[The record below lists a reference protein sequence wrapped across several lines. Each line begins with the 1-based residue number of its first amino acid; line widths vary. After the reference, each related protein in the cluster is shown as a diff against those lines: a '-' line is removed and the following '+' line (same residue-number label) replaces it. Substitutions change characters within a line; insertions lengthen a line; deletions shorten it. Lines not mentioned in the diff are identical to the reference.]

1 MSYLVRLNVVPPG
14 GWKYTQ
20 PETALLITD
29 ADYGALKSSVV
40 AHRTA
45 NNLPIGA
52 DIDGEIQTQ
61 ICYGL
66 SFEWCDD
73 SLPAPVTPPQPDN
86 DDDDADDDDEDDLRL
101 EDYGAAIDGVTNDAA
116 AWANALADA
125 KLRKRS
131 IRWMGTSR
139 ITSELAWPDIGSNMG
154 LKGFGM
160 GQSILLC
167 DFGGDP
173 LTVCGI
179 KVEPTG
185 TTSNILFK
193 DFTIQGAA
201 DNNTAIY
208 ELVRFGDRLY
218 DVRFEGVEFAYA
230 RHAGLRIST
239 SGNPGARIRGV
250 NCVFRDIIDSNMAL
264 TDGAAILSTGYSDV
278 EFIGNKFRNC
288 GNGNFSHAIYTQQA
302 IGLKIDGNDFEG
314 ANCRLHLTGTA
325 NTNVQVS
332 RNTFRG
338 QVRNFVSGTGVL
350 VFGNNFFETNL
361 RLNDINGVRIIGNY
375 FTTLVARDLID
386 TIGTPSNVSIIDNE
400 FEYTGAVRTSFSNG
414 FCTDLATSDLLIEG
428 NRCRNIKLCRINAAV
443 RPVVK
448 DNTIHAD
455 NVDAAVGF
463 IDFNSSASI
472 DSAVVLR
479 NVFSFI
485 TPVGTPRAI
494 EFVGMALGTII
505 CDDNKLGVGS
515 VVGAVNTGWSVVN
528 SKLSFAYSNAGV
540 ATYVK
545 LSMDGSD
552 TSLLHDTTPP

>member
-1 MSYLVRLNVVPPG
+1 MPPG

-20 PETALLITD
+20 PETAVLITD
-29 ADYGALKSSVV
+29 SDYEALKSSVV
-40 AHRTA
+40 EHRNA
-45 NNLPIGA
+45 NNLPVGV

-66 SFEWCDD
+66 SSEWCD
-73 SLPAPVTPPQPDN
+73 STPPVLTTPPASPDS
-86 DDDDADDDDEDDLRL
+86 AFEEDDLRL
-101 EDYGAAIDGVTNDAA
+101 EDYGGVIDGTTDDSA
-116 AWANALADA
+116 AWAIALADA
-125 KLRKRS
+125 KIRGRN

-139 ITSELAWPDIGSNMG
+139 ITAELPWPDLGSNMG
-154 LKGFGM
+154 LKGYGM

-179 KVEPTG
+179 KIEPTG
-185 TTSNILFK
+185 TTSNILFR
-193 DFTIQGAA
+193 DFTIQGPA
-201 DNNTAIY
+201 DDDTAIY

-218 DVRFEGVEFAYA
+218 DVRFENVEFAYA

-239 SGNPGARIRGV
+239 SGNPGARIRAKD
-250 NCVFRDIIDSNMAL
+250 CVFRDIIDSNMAL
-264 TDGAAILSTGYSDV
+264 TSGAAILTTGYSDV

-302 IGLKIDGNDFEG
+302 VGLKIDGNDFDG
-314 ANCRLHLTGTA
+314 ANSRLHLTGTA
-325 NTNVQVS
+325 NTKVQVS
-332 RNTFRG
+332 RNTFRD

-350 VFGNNFFETNL
+350 VFGNTFYETCL

-414 FCTDLATSDLLIEG
+414 FCTDLSTSDLLIEG

-443 RPVVK
+443 RPVVN

-479 NVFSFI
+479 NVFSFV

-494 EFVGMALGTII
+494 EFAGMALGTIL
-505 CDDNKLGVGS
+505 CDDNKLGGGS
-515 VVGAVNTGWSVVN
+515 VVGAVNTGWAVAN
-528 SKLSFAYSNAGV
+528 SKLAFAYSNAGV
-540 ATYVK
+540 PTYIK
-545 LSMDGSD
+545 IALDGVAGQLD
-552 TSLLHDTTPP
+552 ITHDTTPP

>member
-29 ADYGALKSSVV
+29 ADYEALKSSVV
-40 AHRTA
+40 EHRNA

-66 SFEWCDD
+66 SSEWCDD
-73 SLPAPVTPPQPDN
+73 SPPVPTVPPSPDS
-86 DDDDADDDDEDDLRL
+86 DDAENEDDLRL
-101 EDYGAAIDGVTNDAA
+101 EDYGAVIDGVTDDSAA
-116 AWANALADA
+116 MANALADA
-125 KLRKRS
+125 KIKKRNV
-131 IRWMGTSR
+131 RWMGTSR
-139 ITSELAWPDIGSNMG
+139 ITSELIWPDLGSDMG
-154 LKGFGM
+154 LKGYGM

-179 KVEPTG
+179 KIEPTG
-185 TTSNILFK
+185 TTSNILFR
-193 DFTIQGAA
+193 DFTIQGPA
-201 DNNTAIY
+201 DDNTAIY

-302 IGLKIDGNDFEG
+302 IGLKIDGNDFDG
-314 ANCRLHLTGTA
+314 ANSRLHLTGTA

-414 FCTDLATSDLLIEG
+414 FCTDLNTTDLLIKD
-428 NRCRNIKLCRINAAV
+428 NTCRNIKLCKIGAAT
-443 RPVVK
+443 RPVIV
-448 DNTIHAD
+448 DNYIKTD
-455 NVDAAVGF
+455 GVDYAVGF
-463 IDFNSSASI
+463 IEVNSAASV
-472 DSAVVLR
+472 DVVDILR
-479 NVFSFI
+479 NKFI
-485 TPVGTPRAI
+485 FVTPVGVPRAI
-494 EFVGMALGTII
+494 EITGMALADIN
-505 CDDNKLGVGS
+505 CQDNQPGGGS
-515 VVGAVNTGWSVVN
+515 VIGAVNAGWSQQN
-528 SKLSFAYSNAGV
+528 SKLVYQYSLAG
-540 ATYVK
+540 TIKYLK
-545 LSMDGSD
+545 LPLDG
-552 TSLLHDTTPP
+552 TSTVWSHDGTAP